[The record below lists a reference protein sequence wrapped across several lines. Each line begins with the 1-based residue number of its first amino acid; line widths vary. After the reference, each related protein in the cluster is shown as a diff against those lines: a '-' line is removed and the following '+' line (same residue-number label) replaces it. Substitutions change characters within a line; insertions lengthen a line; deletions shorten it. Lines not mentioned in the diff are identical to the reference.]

1 MGDGALAVLKTFLGA
16 HADVFG
22 DLPQQRRGDVP
33 TLVDWQRGA
42 PAASI
47 AELLMGSPLA
57 NQLKAQLPEDFRH
70 FPRLENRC

>member
-1 MGDGALAVLKTFLGA
+1 MSRPLWTGSVV
-16 HADVFG
+16 HR
-22 DLPQQRRGDVP
+22 PC
-33 TLVDWQRGA
+33 GA